1 MGLLFSQNKDNEPKL
16 SVSVQPTAT
25 INVPG
30 SVVWTWSG
38 GQGKGGPKPVPAI
51 FLVPDGP
58 SRDNPRNKIEV
69 PVSPGQTKGTFAFT
83 ATQTGKHHFEADFNL
98 FKITGGPIDVI
109 QTSTSIYYYT
119 TIIWFCNNNRC
130 NECNADCYKWDTKL
144 SVRFIFHNF
153 KDTGTQTGPSYTPSY
168 TPSSTSTTSTS
179 GDTATPQPKS
189 QSTQIIIL
197 GAVLGSLFG
206 VFIVISLLLFY
217 IRHRRR
223 RSSRDTPNIGFN
235 KEKMVSRRWWHSS
248 HYSFRDAKKSQI
260 DSEAASRSEYQSEW
274 DDTFESLAPSD
285 SVSQV
290 QSKSKRNLNDK
301 RTLPPLPSNNLSVV
315 SEKVEA

>member
-1 MGLLFSQNKDNEPKL
+1 MAKL
-16 SVSVQPTAT
+16 SQLAPPSTTIPLSSGSAT
-25 INVPG
+25 ITDAT
-30 SVVWTWSG
+30 S
-38 GQGKGGPKPVPAI
+38 
-51 FLVPDGP
+51 
-58 SRDNPRNKIEV
+58 
-69 PVSPGQTKGTFAFT
+69 
-83 ATQTGKHHFEADFNL
+83 ATQTA
-98 FKITGGPIDVI
+98 
-109 QTSTSIYYYT
+109 TSGTQSS
-119 TIIWFCNNNRC
+119 
-130 NECNADCYKWDTKL
+130 L
-144 SVRFIFHNF
+144 
-153 KDTGTQTGPSYTPSY
+153 DTGTQTGFVPSYTPSY